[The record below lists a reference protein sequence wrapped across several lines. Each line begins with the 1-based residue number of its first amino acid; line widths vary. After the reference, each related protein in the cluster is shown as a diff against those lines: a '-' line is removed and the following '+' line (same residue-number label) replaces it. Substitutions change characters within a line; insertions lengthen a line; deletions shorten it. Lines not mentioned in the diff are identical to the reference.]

1 MAVQTQIQT
10 RRGDAATWTSTNP
23 TLADGEIGFESD
35 TNKFKIGTG
44 STAWASLPYAS
55 NVSPLTT
62 KGDLYTYSTDNDR
75 LAVGANGE
83 TLVADSSAST
93 GLRYQATNAA
103 GKNAIINGGFDIA
116 QRGTSFT
123 VASIAYTVDRW
134 QIWSTGAGGNC
145 VVTRVAGTGD
155 AQFAAEFGRQSGS
168 TDLTVPRFA
177 QTIET
182 ANSVQYAGKNIVVSF
197 EGLEGAN
204 YSGGDLTVDVITG
217 TGTNQNF
224 TAFTG
229 SATVSTN
236 FALTGTNATYST
248 AAIAIPAGTKEI
260 ALVFRYTATGT
271 AGAADYVR
279 LQKVQFEI
287 GSVATAFT
295 RAGGTI
301 QGELAACQR
310 YYYRQNAD
318 ANYSQFGSGSGHTGG
333 TITYIWV
340 RPPVQMRVSPG
351 TLDYGNIAAYDNA
364 SVTAITSAVID
375 NNLSSRNGVQIT
387 CSSASGITQYRP
399 YTLVANNTSS
409 GFIGLGAEL

>member
-1 MAVQTQIQT
+1 MAL
-10 RRGDAATWTSTNP
+10 SPNF
-23 TLADGEIGFESD
+23 GFPEPD
-35 TNKFKIGTG
+35 N
-44 STAWASLPYAS
+44 ASLVKNGAQDIRALGDS
-55 NVSPLTT
+55 IDSFLAGSPTQ
-62 KGDLYTYSTDNDR
+62 
-75 LAVGANGE
+75 GAN
-83 TLVADSSAST
+83 
-93 GLRYQATNAA
+93 
-103 GKNAIINGGFDIA
+103 KNAIINGGFDIA

-134 QIWSTGAGGNC
+134 QVWSTGAGGNC
-145 VVTRVAGTGD
+145 IVTRVAGTGD

-217 TGTNQNF
+217 TGTDQNF

-248 AAIAIPAGTKEI
+248 PAIAIPAGTKEI

-271 AGAADYVR
+271 AGAADYIR
-279 LQKVQFEI
+279 LQKVQLAL
-287 GSVATAFT
+287 GSVATPFS
-295 RAGGTI
+295 RAGGEI

-310 YYYRQNAD
+310 YYYRNTPGTSFATVAYGVLINTTSNAYC
-318 ANYSQFGSGSGHTGG
+318 AIN
-333 TITYIWV
+333 V
-340 RPPVQMRVSPG
+340 PVPMRVNPTSVEFSA
-351 TLDYGNIAAYDNA
+351 LAVFDSASASNA
-364 SVTAITSAVID
+364 VTAAALTSVIQGNLIIGVEFTSSSLVVGRTAFIRND
-375 NNLSSRNGVQIT
+375 NNAAAFLAFS
-387 CSSASGITQYRP
+387 
-399 YTLVANNTSS
+399 
-409 GFIGLGAEL
+409 AEL